1 MFSTFINSV
10 LQAEIAIQEQQQGEG
25 MSALTQM
32 KENIFALNILSALQ
46 DEHQKVSHSLKWT
59 KTCKHVL
66 KKNPSRPVAHDRRV
80 GSGLAGKGNPLSLK
94 DRARLDG
101 QGHGGRVYTGRDT
114 RLIYI
119 LNELNNNVNINCIY
133 KICI

>member
-46 DEHQKVSHSLKWT
+46 DEHQKVSHSLK
-59 KTCKHVL
+59 
-66 KKNPSRPVAHDRRV
+66 
-80 GSGLAGKGNPLSLK
+80 
-94 DRARLDG
+94 
-101 QGHGGRVYTGRDT
+101 
-114 RLIYI
+114 
-119 LNELNNNVNINCIY
+119 
-133 KICI
+133 